1 MAARSSKPTAI
12 SSTCVVFAESEIV
25 GLLASEENADD
36 IVAGVQ
42 AAIATRIAGMAGRR
56 AEEPVLFAGGVA
68 LVPGMAD
75 ALAAAL
81 GRPVRMAADP
91 QFTGAL
97 GAALLAAEDA

>member
-1 MAARSSKPTAI
+1 
-12 SSTCVVFAESEIV
+12 
-25 GLLASEENADD
+25 
-36 IVAGVQ
+36 
-42 AAIATRIAGMAGRR
+42 
-56 AEEPVLFAGGVA
+56 VLFAGGVA